1 MTGSD
6 DRKPPEGSPR
16 PEESRWSG
24 VRRAEQVPVTD
35 AMITPRSDSGE
46 PRAVTGARPGEP
58 RFCPQCGQQWTPDT
72 SICQWCGHRIAPPE
86 PSART
91 ARRRTGRP
99 APDRGAQMGRF
110 MSGPGSV
117 RRMAL
122 ILAVVAGLVLGLRT
136 LTSRDSST
144 EGPEPTVETTAVQSD
159 VAALEFYAGEI
170 SLLALDVAEAM
181 DTGRQINDSWD
192 SGSLE
197 YDAAVAQMNALV
209 SQVSVLPARL
219 ARATPPQG
227 ISTRLHQGLAGSLAT
242 FISAAETMQEGLE
255 STDTGETRRA
265 GLLAFETAAF
275 EFGLLAGQVATAVEE
290 MQPPPEAAESGAA
303 G

>member
-1 MTGSD
+1 
-6 DRKPPEGSPR
+6 
-16 PEESRWSG
+16 
-24 VRRAEQVPVTD
+24 
-35 AMITPRSDSGE
+35 
-46 PRAVTGARPGEP
+46 
-58 RFCPQCGQQWTPDT
+58 
-72 SICQWCGHRIAPPE
+72 
-86 PSART
+86 
-91 ARRRTGRP
+91 
-99 APDRGAQMGRF
+99 

-144 EGPEPTVETTAVQSD
+144 QEPEPTVETTAGQSD
-159 VAALEFYAGEI
+159 VAALEFYADEI
-170 SLLALDVAEAM
+170 SLLALDVVDAM
-181 DTGRQINDSWD
+181 DTGRQINDGWD

-219 ARATPPQG
+219 ARATPPPG

-265 GLLAFETAAF
+265 GLLTFETAAF

-290 MQPPPEAAESGAA
+290 IRPAPDVADVDVEG
-303 G
+303 